1 MLKITPNSPISS
13 SIESIDPHIV
23 DRALAHYNLP
33 PGASSK
39 RRGANSTRKISAE
52 PESREE
58 ILVDASSIL
67 ESAAA
72 TAYEH
77 ADNLTGPF
85 AAASSP
91 LMLPPISPRLHSKR
105 FGKGPGKRRNR
116 LIPHR
121 RTHLFHGVIGPQQLT
136 GMAHPQRQQHLPR

>member
-1 MLKITPNSPISS
+1 M
-13 SIESIDPHIV
+13 
-23 DRALAHYNLP
+23 P

-85 AAASSP
+85 AAMRRPDKPSSY
-91 LMLPPISPRLHSKR
+91 
-105 FGKGPGKRRNR
+105 
-116 LIPHR
+116 
-121 RTHLFHGVIGPQQLT
+121 RTAPDTNLGYGLN
-136 GMAHPQRQQHLPR
+136 L